1 MSELRVLFGERD
13 SQKFCTK
20 GFASFLKGLYSPN
33 MADNR
38 LQKYGLR
45 IFFGGIDRRGLLK
58 CVLCRGRNHPQAGT
72 VSLKNAVGRW
82 VMFCRPAQRTKALPE
97 RASGR
102 HFHWAGTLAGA
113 GRHPR
118 RGGIPVGP
126 EPASGPPWRNARR
139 GHLRRGGTFAGV
151 EFRRRRK
158 LSSEGTPHRRRHLSR
173 GGSRRRGN
181 PRRGGGAQGTVRFVP
196 AVIRL
201 PVFWQYE
208 PFRRMPER

>member
-102 HFHWAGTLAGA
+102 HFHWAGILAGA

-126 EPASGPPWRNARR
+126 EPASGAAVAKRSPRAPSSGRHPCW
-139 GHLRRGGTFAGV
+139 GGISPETEALVGGNPSPAATSFPGVRAGGGIPV
-151 EFRRRRK
+151 GRRR
-158 LSSEGTPHRRRHLSR
+158 
-173 GGSRRRGN
+173 
-181 PRRGGGAQGTVRFVP
+181 AGTVRFLP

-201 PVFWQYE
+201 PVFRKYE

>member
-1 MSELRVLFGERD
+1 MFGKRD
-13 SQKFCTK
+13 SQKFRTK

-126 EPASGPPWRNARR
+126 EPASGAVVAKRSPRVPSSGRHPCW
-139 GHLRRGGTFAGV
+139 GGISPETEALVGGNPSLAATSFPGVRAGGGLPV
-151 EFRRRRK
+151 GRRRAGDGA
-158 LSSEGTPHRRRHLSR
+158 LCAGCDSSACFL
-173 GGSRRRGN
+173 
-181 PRRGGGAQGTVRFVP
+181 
-196 AVIRL
+196 AV
-201 PVFWQYE
+201 
-208 PFRRMPER
+208 